1 MKININDK
9 EYYSDDFNEEQL
21 ALLQQITSHAQQM
34 APFEFALSCMQ
45 AVQQGLSSQ
54 LAVSLEPKMD
64 QGDTAGEEPKP
75 TRKKR
80 STTKKTS

>member
-21 ALLQQITSHAQQM
+21 ALLQQITSHTQQM

-45 AVQQGLSSQ
+45 AVQQGFSSQ
-54 LAVSLEPKMD
+54 LAASLEPPVQD
-64 QGDTAGEEPKP
+64 EEPKT
-75 TRKKR
+75 TRKRKPPA
-80 STTKKTS
+80 KKSN

>member
-21 ALLQQITSHAQQM
+21 ALLQQITAHAQQM

-45 AVQQGLSSQ
+45 AVQQGFTSQ
-54 LAVSLEPKMD
+54 LAASLETEEEP
-64 QGDTAGEEPKP
+64 EPKP
-75 TRKKR
+75 KPKRKAA
-80 STTKKTS
+80 TKKAN